1 MPAAR
6 FATHPLRPK
15 IQMVFQDPTES
26 LNPRWTAARAIA
38 DPLLRFRTVTGA
50 AAIRA
55 RCEELARLVGLPVEL
70 LDRFPHQLSGGQ
82 KARVGIA
89 RAIAPAPDLV
99 ILDEPTAALDV
110 SVQAVVLNLLAD
122 LKQALGM
129 SYLFVSHDLQ
139 VVRML
144 CDRVIVMR
152 SGRIVEEGPT
162 EAVLEAPQAE
172 YTRALL
178 AAIPR
183 PPV

>member
-1 MPAAR
+1 M
-6 FATHPLRPK
+6 
-15 IQMVFQDPTES
+15 
-26 LNPRWTAARAIA
+26 
-38 DPLLRFRTVTGA
+38 
-50 AAIRA
+50 
-55 RCEELARLVGLPVEL
+55 
-70 LDRFPHQLSGGQ
+70 
-82 KARVGIA
+82 
-89 RAIAPAPDLV
+89 
-99 ILDEPTAALDV
+99 

-162 EAVLEAPQAE
+162 EAVLEAPQAAE